1 VATYYRDSPRYTAA
15 LEVVAGRTVDNLLVT
30 GDRDLVQRELTT
42 TAAITWYALHSPPP
56 IEKDDVL
63 QGITVRFLLAA
74 KVANDNDWRKFK
86 NGPLRLLEGV
96 DELLGEVGSRPCDAL
111 LRQSVQVLELTAG
124 RTQPA
129 ALPTSA
135 AGTTRC

>member
-1 VATYYRDSPRYTAA
+1 LTSHNTQHEAQQPGTSATAEHSK
-15 LEVVAGRTVDNLLVT
+15 
-30 GDRDLVQRELTT
+30 
-42 TAAITWYALHSPPP
+42 ITN
-56 IEKDDVL
+56 
-63 QGITVRFLLAA
+63 GGA
-74 KVANDNDWRKFK
+74 KKSKEAC
-86 NGPLRLLEGV
+86 LRLLEGV
-96 DELLGEVGSRPCDAL
+96 DELLGEVGSRLCDAL